1 MKENK
6 GLYQSRGGTEGVGCG
21 NGSPLP
27 VLQRIFLVAW
37 AGCLFAEAGRVWLSL
52 GMRGYPAQAAN
63 AFPLWLLLFSGL
75 AMWRPGLFTWFGGEW
90 IVWALTFVMLGMGVT
105 LDGGAFRKVARDW
118 RAVVLGF
125 FAQFLVMPA
134 SGWGVAKVMDL
145 PPDFAVG
152 LILVA
157 CCPGGTASNVV
168 TYIAR
173 ANVALSVVM
182 TTCSTLAAVALTP
195 WLTHQLA
202 GAYLEVDGWGMFIT
216 TLRVVIFPV
225 VIGVILH
232 HRFPRLQ
239 KPVANYGPMVSV
251 LLICMICASIMG
263 NSRDAILENGA
274 RLLAAVVMVH
284 SVGFL
289 LGWLVARGFR
299 FAKPEARAISIEVGM
314 QNSGLAAVLAKIHFA
329 ANPLTAVPAA
339 ISSVTHSLI
348 GSLLAAIWRKN

>member
-1 MKENK
+1 
-6 GLYQSRGGTEGVGCG
+6 
-21 NGSPLP
+21 
-27 VLQRIFLVAW
+27 
-37 AGCLFAEAGRVWLSL
+37 
-52 GMRGYPAQAAN
+52 MRGFPAQAAN
-63 AFPLWLLLFSGL
+63 AFPLWLLVFSGL

-105 LDGGAFRKVARDW
+105 LDGGAFREVARDW

-134 SGWGVAKVMDL
+134 SGWGVAKVMNL

-182 TTCSTLAAVALTP
+182 TTCSTLAAVAVTP
-195 WLTHQLA
+195 WLTQKLA
-202 GAYLEVDGWGMFIT
+202 GAYLEVDGWGMFVT
-216 TLRVVIFPV
+216 TLQVVIFPV
-225 VIGVILH
+225 VLGVFLH

-239 KPVANYGPMVSV
+239 KPVSEYGPLVSV
-251 LLICMICASIMG
+251 LLICMICASIIG
-263 NSRDAILENGA
+263 NSREAILENGG
-274 RLLAAVVMVH
+274 RLLAAVAMVH
-284 SVGFL
+284 SLGFL
-289 LGWLVARGFR
+289 LGWLMAKVFGF
-299 FAKPEARAISIEVGM
+299 ANPEARAISIEVGM
-314 QNSGLAAVLAKIHFA
+314 QNSGLAAVLAKTHFA

-348 GSLLAAIWRKN
+348 GSFLAVIWRRK